1 MKILN
6 RIICLVCCFN
16 LVAVTLLA
24 QSLDDYNL
32 TQDTAIKL
40 ITVDRL
46 KSGAC
51 RKKDRV
57 RYNVDEDVLDSN
69 GNILIKKGTPAYG
82 EVLNSRGAGAWGK
95 RGALD
100 VSVEY
105 TTAVD
110 GQKVNLTATK
120 GKRGGGKPGLITAG
134 VLLCPIILAIP
145 LGFSRGSNV
154 TIEPGTTFVA
164 YIDDKLKI
172 NPHPLNNNQ
181 SINQIS
187 VMNKEQNQQLNLNGQ
202 IKLKNGN
209 SISGKILSITNNY
222 YVIETELGVLQLDK
236 SKVESVNIVNDTNE
250 DNNRDSNIQNMKQ
263 KLNDLRNR
271 NNKE

>member
-1 MKILN
+1 MKLFN
-6 RIICLVCCFN
+6 KALVFLCCFN
-16 LVAVTLLA
+16 LIAVTLFA
-24 QSLDDYNL
+24 QSQNEYNL

-82 EVLNSRGAGAWGK
+82 EVLNSRGAGSWGR

-110 GQKVNLTATK
+110 GQKVKLTASK
-120 GKRGGGKPGLITAG
+120 GKRGGGKPGLVTAG
-134 VLLCPIILAIP
+134 VLLCPILVAIP

-172 NPHPLNNNQ
+172 NPQPLNNSQ
-181 SINQIS
+181 SINQVS
-187 VMNKEQNQQLNLNGQ
+187 VINNEQSQQLNLNGQ
-202 IKLKNGN
+202 IKLKTGN
-209 SISGKILSITNNY
+209 FVSGKILSITNEY
-222 YVIETELGVLQLDK
+222 YVIETDLGVLQLDK
-236 SKVESVNIVNDTNE
+236 SKVESVNIVNNTNE
-250 DNNRDSNIQNMKQ
+250 DNSRDSNIQNMKQ
-263 KLNDLRNR
+263 KLNDFRNR
-271 NNKE
+271 NNK

>member
-1 MKILN
+1 MMVL
-6 RIICLVCCFN
+6 F
-16 LVAVTLLA
+16 A
-24 QSLDDYNL
+24 QSLNDYNL

-110 GQKVNLTATK
+110 GQKVKLTASK

-134 VLLCPIILAIP
+134 VLLC
-145 LGFSRGSNV
+145 
-154 TIEPGTTFVA
+154 
-164 YIDDKLKI
+164 
-172 NPHPLNNNQ
+172 
-181 SINQIS
+181 
-187 VMNKEQNQQLNLNGQ
+187 QLFL
-202 IKLKNGN
+202 LF
-209 SISGKILSITNNY
+209 L
-222 YVIETELGVLQLDK
+222 
-236 SKVESVNIVNDTNE
+236 
-250 DNNRDSNIQNMKQ
+250 
-263 KLNDLRNR
+263 
-271 NNKE
+271 